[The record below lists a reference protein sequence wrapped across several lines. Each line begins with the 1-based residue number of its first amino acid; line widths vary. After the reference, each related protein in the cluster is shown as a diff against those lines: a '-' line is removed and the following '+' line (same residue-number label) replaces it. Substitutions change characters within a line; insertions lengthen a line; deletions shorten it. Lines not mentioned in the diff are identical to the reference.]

1 MARGLPQPT
10 KRDLIVDELR
20 RQILSGEL
28 ERGARVL
35 QGELARQSNASITPV
50 REALRLLE
58 AEGLLIT
65 EPHRG
70 ARVAAVDME
79 KVKALYV
86 MRRLVESYAVQ
97 RATTRMSP
105 HELVQVRRTLD
116 HAREAQRGSDV
127 DALRAGNRAFHF
139 SFYDRCGLS
148 GLSGRID
155 VLWQGFP
162 WDLLLGTPERA
173 EQSHQE
179 HLAIL
184 EAVERRD
191 VHEAAEATEAH
202 IAGGF
207 AALARRLTGG
217 DEPPPDVFALD
228 VD

>member
-1 MARGLPQPT
+1 MARAVPPPT
-10 KRDLIVDELR
+10 KRDLIFEELR

-28 ERGARVL
+28 ERGARMP
-35 QGELARQSNASITPV
+35 QDDLAQQFNASITPV

-58 AEGLLIT
+58 AEGLLIS

-86 MRRLVESYAVQ
+86 VRRLVESYAMQ
-97 RATTRMSP
+97 RATSRCSP
-105 HELVQVRRTLD
+105 HALDQVRGTLELAD
-116 HAREAQRGSDV
+116 DARRRGD
-127 DALRAGNRAFHF
+127 LRAVRAANRDFHF
-139 SFYDRCGLS
+139 FFYDRCGLS
-148 GLSGRID
+148 GLSDRIE

-162 WDLLLGTPERA
+162 WDLMLGTPERA
-173 EQSHQE
+173 EQSHRE

-184 EAVERRD
+184 KAVEQRD
-191 VHEAAEATEAH
+191 AQAAAEATEAH

-207 AALARRLTGG
+207 AALARRLTE
-217 DEPPPDVFALD
+217 DEEPLRDPFALD